1 MSYVFICFLFE
12 EKTTISV
19 KIFVYK
25 KDLFYFCSIKNE
37 IVLN

>member
-1 MSYVFICFLFE
+1 MSYDFVCFLFK

-25 KDLFYFCSIKNE
+25 KDLFYFCSIKTK
-37 IVLN
+37 LF

>member
-1 MSYVFICFLFE
+1 MSCDIVCFLFK

-37 IVLN
+37 NVLN